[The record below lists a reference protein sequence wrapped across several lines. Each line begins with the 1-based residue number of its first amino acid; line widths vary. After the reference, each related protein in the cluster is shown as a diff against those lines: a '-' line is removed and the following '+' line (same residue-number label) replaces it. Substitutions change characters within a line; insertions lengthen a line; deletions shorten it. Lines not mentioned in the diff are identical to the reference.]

1 MYIKLAFDTKILYCS
16 RVDLNRTK
24 NLKNGKNQKKSEI
37 VKNRRNLDKKN
48 HNFFMKRPRKV

>member
-1 MYIKLAFDTKILYCS
+1 MKRLRKVYFFQKMYIKLAFDTKILYCS

-37 VKNRRNLDKKN
+37 VKNTRNLD
-48 HNFFMKRPRKV
+48 